1 MLTLQIISIL
11 ALACSM
17 FSLYLQKKQ
26 QEEIDVHWTLIYYIL
41 AFLQSEHEDF
51 GQRVVK
57 MKDINGQEI
66 DLD

>member
-11 ALACSM
+11 ALVCSM

-26 QEEIDVHWTLIYYIL
+26 QEEIDVHWTSIYYIL
-41 AFLQSEHEDF
+41 AFLQSEYDDF
-51 GQRVVK
+51 GERTVK

-66 DLD
+66 DP